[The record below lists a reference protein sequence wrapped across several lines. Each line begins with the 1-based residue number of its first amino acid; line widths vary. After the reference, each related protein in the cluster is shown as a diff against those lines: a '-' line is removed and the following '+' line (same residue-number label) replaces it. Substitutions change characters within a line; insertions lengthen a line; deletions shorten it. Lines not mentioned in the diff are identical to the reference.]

1 MDEQVIV
8 EKLKKLK
15 ALYERTPYKAE
26 AKTAKKI
33 YDKLMANY
41 DINLLEVDEK
51 DWLKEKGIEIFDTDD
66 GVEVKINT
74 GWEDNDALGVG
85 LYQLLKRTLIKRHSS
100 KKGLSKGL
108 ELLDGDK

>member
-1 MDEQVIV
+1 MDEKIII

-51 DWLKEKGIEIFDTDD
+51 DWLKEKGIEVFDTED

-74 GWEDNDALGVG
+74 GWEDNDALGLG
-85 LYQLLKRTLIKRHSS
+85 IYQVLKRSWAKRHSS
-100 KKGLSKGL
+100 NKGLSDGL
-108 ELLDGDK
+108 ELLEGDK